1 MSKKLEGNGL
11 WESSRMMLPQHKE
24 AIIQDY
30 MRHEQQVCPILDEQA
45 LEQIERALIRSF
57 RERRK
62 VTLHIFNPIK
72 CEQVELEGIVA
83 TIQTVKKEI
92 KLAIAIGEW
101 KWVRIEQI
109 IFATIDEEV
118 NEA

>member
-30 MRHEQQVCPILDEQA
+30 LRHEEQTCPILDEQA
-45 LEQIERALIRSF
+45 LEQIEHALNQSF

-62 VTLHIFNPIK
+62 VTLHLFDPAQ
-72 CEQVELEGIVA
+72 CWQVEVEGIVT
-83 TIQTVKKEI
+83 TIQTVKREI
-92 KLAIAIGEW
+92 KLAVAIGEW
-101 KWVRIEQI
+101 KWVKMDQI
-109 IFATIDEEV
+109 MFAIIDDEA
-118 NEA
+118 NEG